1 MTLAASA
8 PSSSRLPT
16 VTRWVKSPEAISL
29 SRASISRIGPISD
42 ERDRAAEDQGEDD
55 GAEHKGDD
63 DRLRGAIGLAARL
76 DARDDIRLGLV
87 DQLVGQP
94 LEPVRQRPR
103 LLQLRLARLVDV
115 AAADQLDDPRHDGD
129 EPVVFL
135 PDLAEQLDFVL
146 GDELQPLEVV
156 AELVELA
163 QRAVQGALVGDQ
175 AARRRCCRA
184 GSSCRAGPGDR
195 RRSCARS

>member
-16 VTRWVKSPEAISL
+16 LTRWVKSPEAISSSL
-29 SRASISRIGPISD
+29 ASISRIGPISD
-42 ERDRAAEDQGEDD
+42 SEIVRPRISARGD
-55 GAEHKGDD
+55 GADDKGDD

-76 DARDDIRLGLV
+76 DARHHIRLGLV

-103 LLQLRLARLVDV
+103 LLQLRLARLVDMP
-115 AAADQLDDPRHDGD
+115 AADQLDDPGHDGD
-129 EPVVFL
+129 EAVVFL
-135 PDLAEQLDFVL
+135 PDLAEQLDLVL

-156 AELVELA
+156 AELVQLA
-163 QRAVQGALVGDQ
+163 QRTVQGALVRDQ
-175 AARRRCCRA
+175 AV
-184 GSSCRAGPGDR
+184 PK
-195 RRSCARS
+195 